1 MMSSSTPPGLQVSRR
16 GLLRAG
22 PLLATAGLAGCSGSG
37 RRPVTFY
44 QSKREAIQY
53 FAGLLTDFDAQHSDL
68 RVIHDISTNL
78 SASFV
83 RQNPP
88 DLACQNYNLE
98 MARFMERGALS
109 DLADMPE
116 AALIRE
122 DVQDLADWYPTYE
135 GRTSVI
141 PFSVAGA
148 AVIYNR
154 TIFAEHDLEVPT
166 TWSDFLDVCQ
176 TLQDAGVTP
185 IYGTFADAW
194 TVNQGMFDYTVGG
207 MIDVRSFYDTMN
219 EIGEDVG
226 PDSEVSFQSTMLEPI
241 RRMLELLPFHQ
252 DDASSRSYGDGNT
265 AMARGEA
272 AMLFQGPWAL
282 AEVEKTG
289 SDVDLSTF
297 ALPATEDPDERKIRV
312 NIDLSLWIPEAA
324 DQQEGARE
332 LLSYFMTPEVQN
344 PYNEAL
350 LALGT
355 TKDAP
360 PATDERIAPM
370 QEFYDAG
377 MITCGPSQ
385 FIPFTIPWE
394 NYLQSI
400 IYGADPE
407 TVLARLDSDWARLAY
422 RS

>member
-1 MMSSSTPPGLQVSRR
+1 MTPSSPPGPPLSRR
-16 GLLRAG
+16 TLFAAG
-22 PLLATAGLAGCSGSG
+22 GAFAAAGLAGCGGSG
-37 RRPVTFY
+37 RAEVTFY

-53 FAGLLTDFDAQHSDL
+53 FAGLLTDFDDSHRDL
-68 RVIHDISTNL
+68 RVVHDIATNL

-83 RQNPP
+83 RKTPP
-88 DLACQNYNLE
+88 DIACQNYNLE

-116 AALIRE
+116 AEMIRE

-154 TIFAEHDLEVPT
+154 RIFEEHGLEVPE
-166 TWSDFLDVCQ
+166 TWSDFLGVCE
-176 TLQDAGVTP
+176 TLRGAGVTP
-185 IYGTFADAW
+185 IYGTFADPW
-194 TVNQGMFDYTVGG
+194 TVNQGLFDYTIGG
-207 MIDVRSFYDTMN
+207 MIDVRSFFEQMN

-226 PDSEVSFQSTMLEPI
+226 PDSEVSFQTTMLEPI
-241 RRMLELLPFHQ
+241 ERMLELLPYHQ
-252 DDASSRSYGDGNT
+252 DDAASRVYGDGNT
-265 AMARGEA
+265 AVARGEA

-282 AEVEKTG
+282 AEIEKAG
-289 SDVDLSTF
+289 SEEELSTF
-297 ALPATEDPDERKIRV
+297 PLPATEDPAERKIRV
-312 NIDLSLWIPEAA
+312 SIDLSLWIPEAA
-324 DQQEGARE
+324 GEKDGARE
-332 LLSYFMTPEVQN
+332 LLSYFMTPEVQH

-355 TKDAP
+355 TKEAP
-360 PATDERIAPM
+360 PASDPRIAPM

-377 MITCGPSQ
+377 MYTGAPSQ
-385 FIPFTIPWE
+385 FIPLTIPWE

-407 TVLARLDSDWARLAY
+407 GVLARLDSDWARLAY